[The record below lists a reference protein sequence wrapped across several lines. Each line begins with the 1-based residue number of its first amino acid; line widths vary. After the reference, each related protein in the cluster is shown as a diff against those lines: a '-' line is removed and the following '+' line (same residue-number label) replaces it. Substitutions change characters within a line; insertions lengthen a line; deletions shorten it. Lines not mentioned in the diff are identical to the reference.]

1 MVPVTVDYDSVVFV
15 LVLTPGSEW
24 SPTSF
29 HKSRPVKNP
38 TVRKVNI
45 PVYLVLKTES

>member
-1 MVPVTVDYDSVVFV
+1 MVLVTVDFNSVAFV

-24 SPTSF
+24 SPISI

>member
-1 MVPVTVDYDSVVFV
+1 MVPVTVDYESVVF
-15 LVLTPGSEW
+15 VLTPGSEW
-24 SPTSF
+24 SPISF

>member
-15 LVLTPGSEW
+15 LVLTPGSDW
-24 SPTSF
+24 SPISF
-29 HKSRPVKNP
+29 HKSRPVKKP